1 MYERCLLGMDED
13 FEHFVA
19 GVVALSPWMS
29 EEDKRVVREVLA
41 AHDAMAVGEEV
52 DVGVLAAHLSVLGQ
66 RAEEVGDMRRAW
78 MFDQW
83 YLWACADV

>member
-1 MYERCLLGMDED
+1 MDED